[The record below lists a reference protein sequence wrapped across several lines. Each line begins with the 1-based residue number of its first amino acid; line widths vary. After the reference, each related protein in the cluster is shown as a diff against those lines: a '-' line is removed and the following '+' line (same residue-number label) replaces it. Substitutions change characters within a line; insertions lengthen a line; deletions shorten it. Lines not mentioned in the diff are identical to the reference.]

1 MKACKDY
8 TMAKLFLS
16 DNGLM
21 PRWVFLCFSCS
32 FYSLKMPWWPLI
44 SSVFNLNPW
53 IVQFDLSHSNGFW
66 RQFCYTCIEAVWD
79 HLMYLGVLWSVRG
92 DNWDIYLAKL
102 RDLWKK
108 QRKGK
113 VWREKVVWSA
123 LIGGCGL
130 LCRWQEVVER
140 VGCELG

>member
-1 MKACKDY
+1 M
-8 TMAKLFLS
+8 
-16 DNGLM
+16 
-21 PRWVFLCFSCS
+21 
-32 FYSLKMPWWPLI
+32 
-44 SSVFNLNPW
+44 
-53 IVQFDLSHSNGFW
+53 
-66 RQFCYTCIEAVWD
+66 
-79 HLMYLGVLWSVRG
+79 
-92 DNWDIYLAKL
+92 AKL

>member
-1 MKACKDY
+1 M
-8 TMAKLFLS
+8 
-16 DNGLM
+16 
-21 PRWVFLCFSCS
+21 
-32 FYSLKMPWWPLI
+32 
-44 SSVFNLNPW
+44 
-53 IVQFDLSHSNGFW
+53 
-66 RQFCYTCIEAVWD
+66 
-79 HLMYLGVLWSVRG
+79 
-92 DNWDIYLAKL
+92 AKL

-140 VGCELG
+140 VGGSSGGETVGERVVLVLQFHVRKKE